1 MSELVAP
8 SFLMKIAVAASP
20 QIFSGKLRQLADAV
34 SLPLFDGVGDYAYL
48 LYLTADHLQLRS
60 LIEPQINPLYVDF
73 VDGKNRHRRLY
84 GGGRGQHLARAIGL
98 KKYPH
103 PVVVDATAGLGRDA
117 FVLATLGCRVTM
129 LERSAVIAALL
140 RDGLQHAQDVDD
152 EAVRNI
158 AQQMQLVHADAIT
171 WLESNTG
178 MADVIYLDPM
188 FPGRK
193 KSAQVKKEMRFF
205 QDIVGRDQD
214 SGELLYAAIN
224 AARRRVV
231 IKRPVR
237 SGYVEESRP
246 DFSITGK
253 TTRYDIYLIHDVI
266 NK

>member
-1 MSELVAP
+1 
-8 SFLMKIAVAASP
+8 MKIAVAASP
-20 QIFSGKLRQLADAV
+20 QISSRKLRQLAEAV
-34 SLPLFDGVGDYAYL
+34 SLPLFDGAGDYVYL

-73 VDGKNRHRRLY
+73 VGGKNRHRRIY

-98 KKYPH
+98 KKHPH

-140 RDGLQHAQDVDD
+140 GDGLQHAQDVDE

-158 AQQMQLVHADAIT
+158 AQQMLFVHADAIS
-171 WLESNTG
+171 WLESNRG

-188 FPGRK
+188 FPARN

-205 QDIVGRDQD
+205 QDIVGSDQD
-214 SGELLYAAIN
+214 SGELFRTALD

-237 SGYVEESRP
+237 SGYVAAKKP
-246 DFSITGK
+246 DFSIKGK

-266 NK
+266 TE

>member
-1 MSELVAP
+1 
-8 SFLMKIAVAASP
+8 MKIAVAASP
-20 QIFSGKLRQLADAV
+20 QISCEKLHRLAEAV
-34 SLPLFDGVGDYAYL
+34 SLPLFDGAVEYAYL
-48 LYLTADHLQLRS
+48 LYQTEEHLQLRS

-73 VDGKNRHRRLY
+73 AGGQNRHRRLY

-98 KKYPH
+98 KKHPH
-103 PVVVDATAGLGRDA
+103 PVIVDATAGLGRDA

-140 RDGLQHAQDVDD
+140 RDGLQHALDGDD
-152 EAVRNI
+152 EVVREI
-158 AQQMQLVHADAIT
+158 AQQMQLVHADAIS

-205 QDIVGRDQD
+205 QDLVGRDQD
-214 SGELLYAAIN
+214 AGKLFGVALDR
-224 AARRRVV
+224 ARRRVV

-237 SGYVEESRP
+237 SGYVEERSP

-253 TTRYDIYLIHDVI
+253 TTRYDIYLTYNVI
-266 NK
+266 TE

>member
-1 MSELVAP
+1 
-8 SFLMKIAVAASP
+8 MKVAVAASP
-20 QIFSGKLRQLADAV
+20 QISSRQLLQLAEDA
-34 SLPLFDGVGDYAYL
+34 SLPLFDDAGDYAYL
-48 LYLTADHLQLRS
+48 LYQTADHLQLRS
-60 LIEPQINPLYVDF
+60 LIEPHINPLYVDF
-73 VDGKNRHRRLY
+73 IGGKNRHRRLY

-98 KKYPH
+98 KKHPH

-140 RDGLQHAQDVDD
+140 RDGLQHARDADD

-158 AQQMQLVHADAIT
+158 AQQMQLEDVDAIS
-171 WLESNTG
+171 WLESNRAT
-178 MADVIYLDPM
+178 ADVIYLDPM

-205 QDIVGRDQD
+205 QDIVGRDVD
-214 SGELLYAAIN
+214 SGELLYAALD
-224 AARRRVV
+224 AARQRVV
-231 IKRPVR
+231 MKRPVR
-237 SGYVEESRP
+237 SGYAAERRP

-253 TTRYDIYLIHDVI
+253 TTRYDIYLIHAVI

>member
-1 MSELVAP
+1 
-8 SFLMKIAVAASP
+8 MKIAVAASP
-20 QIFSGKLRQLADAV
+20 QISSRQLRQLAQAV
-34 SLPLFDGVGDYAYL
+34 SLPLFDDAGDYAYL
-48 LYLTADHLQLRS
+48 LYQTADHLELRS
-60 LIEPQINPLYVDF
+60 LIEPHVKPLYVDF
-73 VDGKNRHRRLY
+73 TGGKSRHRRLY

-117 FVLATLGCRVTM
+117 FVLAALGCRVTM
-129 LERSAVIAALL
+129 LERSAVVAALL
-140 RDGLQHAQDVDD
+140 EDGLQHARDSDD

-158 AQQMQLVHADAIT
+158 AQQMQLVHTDAIG
-171 WLESNTG
+171 WLESNSS

-214 SGELLYAAIN
+214 SGELFRSALD

-237 SGYVEESRP
+237 SEYVAERKP

-253 TTRYDIYLIHDVI
+253 TTRYDIFLMHNAVI
-266 NK
+266 E

>member
-1 MSELVAP
+1 
-8 SFLMKIAVAASP
+8 MKIAVAASP
-20 QIFSGKLRQLADAV
+20 QISTRKLLQLAEDV
-34 SLPLFDGVGDYAYL
+34 SLPLFDGADDYAFL
-48 LYLTADHLQLRS
+48 LYQTADHLQLRS
-60 LIEPQINPLYVDF
+60 LIEPHVNPLYVDF
-73 VDGKNRHRRLY
+73 IGGQSRHRRLY

-98 KKYPH
+98 RKHPH

-152 EAVRNI
+152 EAVRDI
-158 AQQMQLVHADAIT
+158 VQRMQLVHADAIS
-171 WLESNTG
+171 WLQSNSSV
-178 MADVIYLDPM
+178 ADVIYLDPM

-205 QDIVGRDQD
+205 QDIVGGDQD
-214 SGELLYAAIN
+214 AGELLYAALD
-224 AARRRVV
+224 AAGRRVV

-237 SGYVEESRP
+237 SGYLAERRP

-253 TTRYDIYLIHDVI
+253 TTRYDIYLIHAVI
-266 NK
+266 NE

>member
-1 MSELVAP
+1 
-8 SFLMKIAVAASP
+8 MKIAVAVSP
-20 QIFSGKLRQLADAV
+20 QLSPRQLIQLAERV
-34 SLPLFDGVGDYAYL
+34 SLPLYDNAGDYAYL
-48 LYLTADHLQLRS
+48 LYQTARHLELRS

-73 VDGKNRHRRLY
+73 TGGKNRHRRLY

-98 KKYPH
+98 KKHPH

-140 RDGLQHAQDVDD
+140 RDGLQHAQDAVDD
-152 EAVRNI
+152 TASKI
-158 AQQMQLVHADAIT
+158 AQRMQLVHADAIS
-171 WLESNTG
+171 WLESNSR

-193 KSAQVKKEMRFF
+193 KSAQVKKEMRIF

-214 SGELLYAAIN
+214 VGELFGAALD
-224 AARRRVV
+224 AAGRRVV
-231 IKRPVR
+231 VKRPVR
-237 SGYVEESRP
+237 SGYVEERRP

-253 TTRYDIYLIHDVI
+253 TTRYDVYLIHDVI
-266 NK
+266 TE

>member
-1 MSELVAP
+1 
-8 SFLMKIAVAASP
+8 MKIAVAVSP
-20 QIFSGKLRQLADAV
+20 QISSGQLIQLAERV
-34 SLPLFDGVGDYAYL
+34 SLPLYDNAGDYAYL
-48 LYLTADHLQLRS
+48 LYQTARHLELRS

-73 VDGKNRHRRLY
+73 TGGKNRHRRLY

-98 KKYPH
+98 KKHPH
-103 PVVVDATAGLGRDA
+103 SVVVDATAGLGRDA

-129 LERSAVIAALL
+129 LERSDVIAALL
-140 RDGLQHAQDVDD
+140 RDGLQHARDSDD
-152 EAVRNI
+152 EVVKNI
-158 AQQMQLVHADAIT
+158 AQQMQLVDVDAIS
-171 WLESNTG
+171 WLQSNRG

-205 QDIVGRDQD
+205 QDVVGGDVD
-214 SGELLYAAIN
+214 SGELLYAALD

-237 SGYVEESRP
+237 SGYIEERRP
-246 DFSITGK
+246 DFSINGK
-253 TTRYDIYLIHDVI
+253 TTRYDIYLIHAVI

>member
-1 MSELVAP
+1 
-8 SFLMKIAVAASP
+8 MKIAVAASP
-20 QIFSGKLRQLADAV
+20 QISTRKLLQLAEDV
-34 SLPLFDGVGDYAYL
+34 SLPLFDGADDYAFL
-48 LYLTADHLQLRS
+48 LYQTADHLQLRS
-60 LIEPQINPLYVDF
+60 LIEPHVNPLYVDF
-73 VDGKNRHRRLY
+73 IGGQSRHRRLY

-98 KKYPH
+98 RKHPH

-152 EAVRNI
+152 EAVRDI
-158 AQQMQLVHADAIT
+158 VQRMQLVHADAIS
-171 WLESNTG
+171 WLQSNSSV
-178 MADVIYLDPM
+178 ADVIYLDPM

-205 QDIVGRDQD
+205 QDIVGGDQD
-214 SGELLYAAIN
+214 VGELLGAALD
-224 AARRRVV
+224 AAGRRVV

-237 SGYVEESRP
+237 SGYLVDKKP

-253 TTRYDIYLIHDVI
+253 TTRYDIYLIHGI
-266 NK
+266 TTE